1 MYFHY
6 FRHGNSVSVIFI
18 RRPYIVNHLNRTHT
32 EDMWRLF
39 AFFSSQHWMTKS
51 RCNIKTREGRII
63 DFFFSF
69 SEPKKQ
75 KNQKEM
81 ESEERRSLLCSGS
94 APRRFCVMDIST
106 YLVTDD
112 KHINSKNLLT
122 LQDQL

>member
-63 DFFFSF
+63 VFLFFF
-69 SEPKKQ
+69 SEPKKN
-75 KNQKEM
+75 KTK
-81 ESEERRSLLCSGS
+81 RDG
-94 APRRFCVMDIST
+94 
-106 YLVTDD
+106 
-112 KHINSKNLLT
+112 K
-122 LQDQL
+122 